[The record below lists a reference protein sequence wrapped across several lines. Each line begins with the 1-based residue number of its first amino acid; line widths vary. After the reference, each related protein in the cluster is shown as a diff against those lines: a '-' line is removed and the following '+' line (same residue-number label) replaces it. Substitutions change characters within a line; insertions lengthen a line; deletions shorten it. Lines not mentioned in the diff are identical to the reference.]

1 MNHLKALMVVM
12 WEHLC
17 RLFQWLIWLRAMIMI
32 PLIMWLTSYKVKNEV
47 HQSYDMRNTAHI
59 LLIFLDQPVLT
70 NNNSDNTNHAVQ
82 EQLHPEKQGD

>member
-1 MNHLKALMVVM
+1 
-12 WEHLC
+12 
-17 RLFQWLIWLRAMIMI
+17 
-32 PLIMWLTSYKVKNEV
+32 
-47 HQSYDMRNTAHI
+47 MRNTAHI